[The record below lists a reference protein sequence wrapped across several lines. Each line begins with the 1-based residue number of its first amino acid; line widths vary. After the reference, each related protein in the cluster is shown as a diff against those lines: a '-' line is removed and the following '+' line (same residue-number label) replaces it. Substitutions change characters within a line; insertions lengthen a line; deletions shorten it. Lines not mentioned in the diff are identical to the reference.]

1 MQEHHEVQGAGEWVA
16 GGRDGAAILTGGGEI
31 IVNIEARDAPVTI
44 IGGGL
49 AGCEAAWQLLRLG
62 HRVILREMKPDRFS
76 PAHKSPRLAELVCSN
91 SLRSASLENAVGL
104 LKEEM
109 RRMDSLLMAAAAATA
124 VPAGQA
130 LAVDRNAF
138 SLFIEERLAAQPGLE
153 IIRGEVTE
161 IPAEGITIVASGPL
175 TSDALA
181 RSIALRTGSDY
192 LYFYDAI
199 SPIVEG
205 ESIDASRVFA
215 ASRYDHGEADYL
227 NCPMDRETYETFR
240 KNLTEAEEV
249 PLHTFEEI
257 KCFEGCLPI
266 EVIARRGIET
276 LAHGPM
282 KPVGLIDPR
291 TGRQPHA
298 VVQLRREDLNGILYN
313 IVGFQTKMTRPEQ
326 RRLFRMIPGLEKAEF
341 ARYGSIHRN
350 TFLNA
355 PALLMNTLQL
365 RPDPRLFFAGQIS
378 GVEGY
383 VESTAMGLLA
393 GMNAARFLA
402 GREMIPPPPET
413 AFGALIGHVTNDGR
427 KTFQPMNVTFGL
439 FPPLPGRIRKKERG
453 AHYARR
459 SLAALASWRRQI
471 SGSGAHTGASPI
483 EDLPRR

>member
-1 MQEHHEVQGAGEWVA
+1 MSGV
-16 GGRDGAAILTGGGEI
+16 REI
-31 IVNIEARDAPVTI
+31 IVNMATQDAPVTV

-49 AGCEAAWQLLRLG
+49 AGCEAAWQLLRRG
-62 HRVILREMKPDRFS
+62 CRVRIREMKPDRFS
-76 PAHKSPRLAELVCSN
+76 PAHKSPHLAELVCSN

-109 RRMDSLLMAAAAATA
+109 RRMDSLILAAADATA
-124 VPAGQA
+124 VPAGKA

-138 SLFIEERLAAQPGLE
+138 SRRIEERLTAQPGLE
-153 IIRGEVTE
+153 LIRGEVTE

-181 RSIALRTGSDY
+181 GSIAQITGGEY

-205 ESIDASRVFA
+205 ESIDLNRVFA
-215 ASRYDHGEADYL
+215 ASRYGHGEADYL
-227 NCPMDRETYETFR
+227 NCPMDRETYETFW
-240 KNLTEAEEV
+240 KEVTEAEEV
-249 PLHTFEEI
+249 PLHAFEEI

-282 KPVGLIDPR
+282 KPVGLIDPQ
-291 TGRQPHA
+291 TGGQPHA
-298 VVQLRREDLNGILYN
+298 VVQLRREDRDGILYN
-313 IVGFQTKMTRPEQ
+313 IVGFQTKLTWPEQ
-326 RRLFRMIPGLEKAEF
+326 RRLFRMIPGLENAEF
-341 ARYGSIHRN
+341 ARYGSAHRN

-355 PALLMNTLQL
+355 PTLLTETLQL
-365 RPDPRLFFAGQIS
+365 RSHPQLFFAGQIT

-383 VESTAMGLLA
+383 VESAAMGLLA
-393 GMNAARFLA
+393 GLNAARLVA
-402 GREMIPPPPET
+402 GREGIPPPRET
-413 AFGALIGHVTNDGR
+413 ALGALVAHITNADQ

-439 FPPLPGRIRKKERG
+439 FPPLPGRVRKKDRG

-459 SLAALASWRRQI
+459 SLAALAAWQAPNLATNLSNSNNEW
-471 SGSGAHTGASPI
+471 HVKAS
-483 EDLPRR
+483 

>member
-1 MQEHHEVQGAGEWVA
+1 
-16 GGRDGAAILTGGGEI
+16 
-31 IVNIEARDAPVTI
+31 VNSTTQNAPVTI
-44 IGGGL
+44 IGAGL
-49 AGCEAAWQLLRLG
+49 AGCEAAWQLLRRG
-62 HRVILREMKPDRFS
+62 YRVILREMKPDRFS
-76 PAHKSPRLAELVCSN
+76 PAHKSPHLAELVCSN
-91 SLRSASLENAVGL
+91 SLRSSSLENAVGL

-109 RRMDSLLMAAAAATA
+109 RRMDSLLIAAADATS

-138 SLFIEERLAAQPGLE
+138 SLFIEEMLAAQPGLE
-153 IIRGEVTE
+153 MVRGEVTE
-161 IPAEGITIVASGPL
+161 IPAEGVTIIASGPL

-181 RSIALRTGSDY
+181 RAIALRTGSNY

-199 SPIVEG
+199 SPIIEG
-205 ESIDASRVFA
+205 ESIDLSRVFA
-215 ASRYDHGEADYL
+215 ASRYGHGEADYL
-227 NCPMDRETYETFR
+227 NCPMDRETYEIFW
-240 KNLTEAEEV
+240 KKLTEAEEV
-249 PLHTFEEI
+249 PLHAFEEI

-276 LAHGPM
+276 LAYGPM

-291 TGRQPHA
+291 TGGQPHA
-298 VVQLRREDLNGILYN
+298 VVQLRREDRNGILYN

-326 RRLFRMIPGLEKAEF
+326 RRLFRMIPGLEKVEF

-355 PALLMNTLQL
+355 PTLLKNTLQL
-365 RPDPRLFFAGQIS
+365 RSHPCLFFAGQIS

-393 GMNAARFLA
+393 GLNAARFVA
-402 GREMIPPPPET
+402 GGEMLPPPPET
-413 AFGALIGHVTNDGR
+413 AFGALIGHITNGNR

-439 FPPLPGRIRKKERG
+439 FPPLPGRIRKRDRG

-459 SLAALASWRRQI
+459 SLAALASWQQQI
-471 SGSGAHTGASPI
+471 SGSETHTGASPI
-483 EDLPRR
+483 ENLH